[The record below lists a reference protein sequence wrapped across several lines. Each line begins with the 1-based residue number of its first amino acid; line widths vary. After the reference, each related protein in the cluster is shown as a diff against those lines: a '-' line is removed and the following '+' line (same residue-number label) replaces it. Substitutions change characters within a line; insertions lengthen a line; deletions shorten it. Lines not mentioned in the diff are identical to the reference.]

1 MGDEEGDA
9 PLSCAVGYTCTIDA
23 KARLEESTGTTN
35 YPKKKGKDGEGEEV
49 EVEGSGDVYEGGY
62 KDGKR
67 HGQGTYTW
75 NAVENYDD
83 KASTAKQM
91 AQYVGMY
98 EAGQKSGAGKM
109 TYPDGTTVRTSLR
122 VRFCCVASARLT
134 PRRACAVRGQ
144 LGQRQAPRLR
154 HVHLRQR
161 RHLHGRVEV

>member
-1 MGDEEGDA
+1 MLCHQSAVGDEEGDA

-75 NAVENYDD
+75 NAVENFDD

-122 VRFCCVASARLT
+122 VRSVALRL
-134 PRRACAVRGQ
+134 PG
-144 LGQRQAPRLR
+144 
-154 HVHLRQR
+154 
-161 RHLHGRVEV
+161 

>member
-109 TYPDGTTVRTSLR
+109 TYPDGTTVRSSLR
-122 VRFCCVASARLT
+122 VRAI
-134 PRRACAVRGQ
+134 PCADLCR
-144 LGQRQAPRLR
+144 
-154 HVHLRQR
+154 
-161 RHLHGRVEV
+161 